1 MIAHLPRCLALD
13 PTGRY
18 ACNCGA
24 DAQNALARRLDALP
38 TIAPRIEYDHGP
50 DGETY
55 RIEVPAAPPPPAT
68 PLRAVARML
77 RRLAASA
84 CHHDAARHLLAS
96 AAAAVELATGLSPEE
111 AIRVLDEVEPPAADD
126 ANVPTR

>member
-1 MIAHLPRCLALD
+1 MIHHLGTCTKLVWPDRL
-13 PTGRY
+13 

-24 DAQNALARRLDALP
+24 DAQNALVRRIDALP
-38 TIAPRIEYDHGP
+38 PIAP
-50 DGETY
+50 T
-55 RIEVPAAPPPPAT
+55 PPADT

-111 AIRVLDEVEPPAADD
+111 AIRVLDEVEPPAEDD